1 MSTKSADLGLKVG
14 RLSGQAP
21 GPVLRDFHVFL
32 ICIIGFSVFFKE
44 SLLKQVIEVNNHFLI
59 VM

>member
-1 MSTKSADLGLKVG
+1 MSRKSADLGLKVV

-32 ICIIGFSVFFKE
+32 ICIIVFSVFF
-44 SLLKQVIEVNNHFLI
+44 
-59 VM
+59 